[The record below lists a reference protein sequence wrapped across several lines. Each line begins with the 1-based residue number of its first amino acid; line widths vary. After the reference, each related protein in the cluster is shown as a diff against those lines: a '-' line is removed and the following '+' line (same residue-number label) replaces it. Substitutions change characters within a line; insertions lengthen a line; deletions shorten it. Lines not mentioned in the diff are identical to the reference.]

1 MCIHK
6 YYFPAINS
14 HKNLNLSLSLLCLDT
29 PKLLILWEI
38 LIVRYGHEIC
48 ILSTTRNK
56 YFWFYDKKFLH
67 NNTRN
72 VCKQSF
78 GYLVSWCHD
87 DPNLSR
93 HPRHF
98 PSQLLVI
105 YSWPN
110 SNSILLFPAHTTQYQ
125 TQVRLTQTQSC
136 QIDTWGRPDDLI
148 LASDVYN
155 PILWFHHSRVSVHK
169 YTWRQLWTGSG
180 KFSAKVGWLDSSH
193 LCLPRLMVWPGPITT
208 RPPGARGDWWPASDA
223 G

>member
-1 MCIHK
+1 MYFLVFEIQVKNSRKLGENIFRYYNLFLSATVWRVTLSITAPPKFRFNHWMQVRWMCIHK

-125 TQVRLTQTQSC
+125 TQVRLTQAQSY
-136 QIDTWGRPDDLI
+136 QMDTWGRSL
-148 LASDVYN
+148 
-155 PILWFHHSRVSVHK
+155 
-169 YTWRQLWTGSG
+169 T
-180 KFSAKVGWLDSSH
+180 
-193 LCLPRLMVWPGPITT
+193 
-208 RPPGARGDWWPASDA
+208 
-223 G
+223 